1 MKRQRD
7 KVIKLNKN
15 SECENCGN
23 RDSNYLEVESSILI
37 DRYSF
42 ITKKNLV
49 ECSKCGARYITC
61 SNCGSI
67 LNRVHL
73 ALDVFQIKVKC
84 PNCGSKNKELSKW
97 LVDFSNRG

>member
-1 MKRQRD
+1 M
-7 KVIKLNKN
+7 IKLSKK
-15 SECENCGN
+15 SECEICGEVN
-23 RDSNYLEVESSILI
+23 SNFIKVESSILI

-42 ITKKNLV
+42 ITQKNLV
-49 ECSKCGARYITC
+49 ECSKCGARYVKC

-84 PNCGSKNKELSKW
+84 SKCGTENKELSEWVLNINK
-97 LVDFSNRG
+97 SK